1 MGADVFKASQFLPSK
16 NNVRPSWWISQL
28 QSSSASHSSK
38 DVNKDV
44 SELLPTPHYN
54 LAVLED
60 VAILETHS
68 FISKLLSLYPSASQ
82 VILLFKVNESHF
94 EGIYKSFK
102 VHVFFIRF
110 GVRR

>member
-1 MGADVFKASQFLPSK
+1 MSSK

-28 QSSSASHSSK
+28 KSPKPSSLK

-68 FISKLLSLYPSASQ
+68 MISKLLSLYPSASQ
-82 VILLFKVNESHF
+82 VILLFKVFLNNF
-94 EGIYKSFK
+94 RYLFK
-102 VHVFFIRF
+102 KL
-110 GVRR
+110 